1 MGETVAI
8 IFTALIV
15 LASVLLLVTGTFYVI
30 FNLIESVYLL
40 AFNKPI
46 YVHFY
51 PVRKELR
58 PDESHMLEKEFSFY
72 KKLSERQKQYFR
84 HRVHR
89 FILQYKFIGRQGLEP
104 TPDIALK
111 IAATWV
117 MLTFGMRS
125 YLPKIFEAIII
136 YPDIFESR
144 NGNMH
149 KGEFNPMAKAVV
161 FSWKHFEEGHAFES
175 DNLNLGLHEFAH
187 VLHLNCTAIRRPG
200 ASGMVYTDMFEKVL
214 DYIDHTDNRNNL
226 MALGYFRAYAYTN
239 NHEFVAVVLE
249 HFFET
254 PQEFRQKLPELY
266 GMISKMINHKPL
278 QQTS

>member
-1 MGETVAI
+1 MGEAIGVITV
-8 IFTALIV
+8 V
-15 LASVLLLVTGTFYVI
+15 LVLLAVLLLFFSGMFYMVFSI
-30 FNLIESVYLL
+30 IESVYLV

-58 PDESHMLEKEFSFY
+58 HDETYILEKEFSFY
-72 KKLSERQKQYFR
+72 RKLSEKQKRYFR
-84 HRVHR
+84 HRVHS
-89 FILQYKFIGRQGLEP
+89 FVNQYKFVGRQGLEP
-104 TPDIALK
+104 TPAIRLK

-125 YLPKIFEAIII
+125 YLPSIFEGIII
-136 YPDIFESR
+136 YPDVFESR

-161 FSWKHFEEGHAFES
+161 FSWKHFEEGHAFEN

-187 VLHLNCTAIRRPG
+187 VLHLHSTRVSRPG
-200 ASGMVYTDMFEKVL
+200 ASGMVYADMFEKVL
-214 DYIDHTDNRNNL
+214 DYVDHPGNRQHL
-226 MALGYFRAYAYTN
+226 LGLNYLRDYAYTN
-239 NHEFVAVVLE
+239 NHEFMAVVLE

-266 GMISKMINHKPL
+266 GLVKKMINY
-278 QQTS
+278 QVMA